1 MIGKTEQDE
10 LSKQQFFTH
19 IVYKTGL

>member
-10 LSKQQFFTH
+10 LSKQQLLTH